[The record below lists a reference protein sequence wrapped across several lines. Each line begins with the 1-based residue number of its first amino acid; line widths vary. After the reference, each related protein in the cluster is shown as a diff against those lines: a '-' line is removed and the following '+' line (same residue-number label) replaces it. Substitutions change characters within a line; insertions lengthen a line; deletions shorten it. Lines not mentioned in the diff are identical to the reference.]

1 MKTQSN
7 LRIENFRKRVRNMD
21 SFGMPIALTYQG
33 SSTFKT
39 LTGGAMTILARLI
52 VVGFLAYQ
60 TIDIA

>member
-1 MKTQSN
+1 MKIQSN
-7 LRIENFRKRVRNMD
+7 LGLKKFRKRVRNMD

-39 LTGGAMTILARLI
+39 LTGGAMTILARFI

-60 TIDIA
+60 LKDIA